1 MGAARRARPRYATSM
16 FTGVSRKGAKSEPGS
31 RFRMERMAETGSTN
45 DDAVDRARQGE
56 REGLVLVADTQRSG
70 RGRRGRRW
78 EAPPGS
84 SLLSSWLFRPPP
96 SVPATAV
103 AVAVGVAAA
112 DACRALGVVRTGLKW
127 PNDLVVADRKMGGM
141 LAESVV
147 RGDRVD
153 AVVVGIGINVVA
165 VELSPDVAA
174 GSTSL
179 EREGGRADRDEL
191 LAVMAGEVERRY
203 GGLVGGGVAP
213 LMEAWRRRLDTLGRR
228 VRLELDDGVFE
239 GTAVDVDADGAL
251 VVDTDRGPR
260 RVTVADVV
268 HLRRA

>member
-1 MGAARRARPRYATSM
+1 M
-16 FTGVSRKGAKSEPGS
+16 FTGVSRKGAKSEPET
-31 RFRMERMAETGSTN
+31 RFRVERMAETGSTN

-70 RGRRGRRW
+70 RGRRGRRG
-78 EAPPGS
+78 EAPPGA

-96 SVPATAV
+96 SIPATAV

-112 DACRALGVVRTGLKW
+112 DACRALGAVRTGLKW

-191 LAVMAGEVERRY
+191 LAVMAGEVERCY
-203 GGLVGGGVAP
+203 GGLVDGGVAP
-213 LMEAWRRRLDTLGRR
+213 LTEAWRRRLDTLGRR
-228 VRLELDDGVFE
+228 VRLELDDGAFE

-260 RVTVADVV
+260 RVTVADLV